1 MPEARMGRV
10 PGLLD
15 EINQPIYDTLELAS
29 GTATYR
35 FFTVPVSGA
44 KSRLLTN
51 MTLQGQLPAPQ
62 SFTVH
67 AVRVI
72 AKSATADASSAIVN
86 HMINNSYIVF
96 KVGEKEAIVVPTL
109 VLSAGAGLWNSNT
122 TDLAQNGSP
131 DQRAIFTLSK
141 PITIGVSQ
149 NFYLD
154 LNYDT
159 APTTAQDGIKVMC
172 MLDGVLTRGVQ

>member
-1 MPEARMGRV
+1 MGERFGRV

-15 EINQPIYDTLELAS
+15 EVNQPLYDTLELAS

-62 SFTVH
+62 SFKVM
-67 AVRVI
+67 AIRVI
-72 AKSATADASSAIVN
+72 AKSATADASTAIVN
-86 HMINNSYIVF
+86 HALMFSYLVF
-96 KVGEKEAIVVPTL
+96 KVGEKEQVVEPT
-109 VLSAGAGLWNSNT
+109 VLASAGAGVYNNIT
-122 TDLAQNGSP
+122 TDIAQNGMP
-131 DQRAIFTLSK
+131 DARSIAALNR

-154 LNYDT
+154 LIYDT
-159 APTTAQDGIKVMC
+159 APTTAQDGIKILVV
-172 MLDGVLTRGVQ
+172 LDGVLTRGVQ